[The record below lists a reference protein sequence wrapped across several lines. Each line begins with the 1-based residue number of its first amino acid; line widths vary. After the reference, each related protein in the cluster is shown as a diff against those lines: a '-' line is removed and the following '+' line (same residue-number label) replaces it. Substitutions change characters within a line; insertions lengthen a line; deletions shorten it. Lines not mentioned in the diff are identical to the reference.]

1 MADTTSTE
9 TPSAPARR
17 RRSKATPARAKSAR
31 SPGKARA
38 RARTAARQ
46 PLPVKSVERARVA
59 LGKAGAAS
67 RRTIDRLLKEWR
79 RMDTTRR
86 LQFAAALL
94 GALAAASAPIV
105 RRRLKK

>member
-1 MADTTSTE
+1 MTDTTGAE
-9 TPSAPARR
+9 TPSAPTRR
-17 RRSKATPARAKSAR
+17 KRTKASPARAKSAR
-31 SPGKARA
+31 RPGKSRA
-38 RARTAARQ
+38 KAAARQ
-46 PLPVKSVERARVA
+46 PVPVNSVERARVA